1 MRPKAI
7 LICFTGI
14 DGSGKTT
21 IAEGL
26 AQSIKD
32 SSSTCKYI
40 WGGWRG
46 FESFLFKP
54 IVNFLKNSK
63 KVGYKDTSIFISK
76 NKNILFDFLAW
87 FDYFLRL
94 YPNLWISLHKYDRV
108 ILDRYVFDVIV
119 GFSITDGTRA
129 DRLLKKFFYIFPKP
143 DQIFF
148 IDVPVEVAYARKGD
162 IPSIEYLRTQ
172 KAIYLSML
180 KNDNVEIL
188 NGTMNKEELLDLV
201 FKRIGA
207 AQK

>member
-26 AQSIKD
+26 AQSIEN
-32 SSSTCKYI
+32 SGITCKYI

-54 IVNFLKNSK
+54 IVIFLKNSK
-63 KVGYKDTSIFISK
+63 KAGYKDTSIFAPK
-76 NKNILFDFLAW
+76 KKNILFYFLAW
-87 FDYFLRL
+87 FDYCLRL
-94 YPNLWISLHKYDRV
+94 YPNIRISLHKYDRV
-108 ILDRYVFDVIV
+108 ILDRYVYDVTV
-119 GFSITDGTRA
+119 GVSIIDGTRA

-148 IDVPVEVAYARKGD
+148 IDVPVEVAYSRKKD
-162 IPSIEYLRTQ
+162 IPSIEYLSTQ
-172 KAIYLSML
+172 KAIYLGML
-180 KNDNVEIL
+180 KNDNVEML
-188 NGTMNKEELLDLV
+188 DGSKTKEELLDLV
-201 FKRIGA
+201 LKKISEG
-207 AQK
+207 QK